1 MSRTLVLGLG
11 NDLLADDAVG
21 IKAARRLNAEL
32 KGRADVCESSL
43 SGIALMEILAGY
55 DRAILIDAVQ
65 TGTAPP
71 GTISEL
77 SPADLGQVIA
87 PSPHYAGIPEMLAL
101 ARRLEIAFPQELK
114 IIAVEVADAT
124 TIGGAITPAVE
135 AALPEIE
142 KRVREHLAE
151 WEVDGHHA

>member
-21 IKAARRLNAEL
+21 IEAARRLKAVPDS
-32 KGRADVCESSL
+32 RADVCESSL
-43 SGIALMEILAGY
+43 SGVALMDLLVGY

-71 GTISEL
+71 GTIREL

-101 ARRLEIAFPQELK
+101 AQQLELVFPREIK
-114 IIAVEVADAT
+114 ILAIEVADAT
-124 TIGGAITPAVE
+124 TIGGTISPAVE